1 MAAIFGVI
9 SPSGDETGPFKS
21 VEEASIAHLTPHNHR
36 PEIFAFYGLFATAGA
51 AIGSLLC
58 GILVDYWNLTMGW
71 ILFNVID
78 TFSCIFRNCL
88 D

>member
-36 PEIFAFYGLFATAGA
+36 PEIFAFMDY
-51 AIGSLLC
+51 LLL
-58 GILVDYWNLTMGW
+58 LVLP
-71 ILFNVID
+71 
-78 TFSCIFRNCL
+78 
-88 D
+88 